1 MGRLLWII
9 LSMMRWRPV
18 STRWYLSSAKIL
30 KKTLKKLSESASK
43 KLRMLRMPIRSWKTF
58 RKNLKE
64 NGTQLLANLE
74 SREREKTGIR
84 SLKIKYNRVFG
95 YSFEVPNSFKDK
107 VPYEYKRRQTLTTA
121 ERYVTEELQEIEAAL
136 LSSSEKSLQLE
147 QELFQAFKEILTEEI
162 YNLKAIATAIAEID
176 CFVSLASVA
185 KEYNYVKPNF
195 TENRQQF
202 KIIEG
207 RHPVVEV
214 ISKNNFMPNDCIF
227 DANCKSMLITGPNMA
242 GKSTYMRQ
250 TALIVILA
258 HMGSFVPAK
267 SCELPIIDK
276 IFTRIGASDN
286 LTADQSTFMV
296 EMNEVA
302 TIMQYATKDSLLI
315 LDEVGRGTSTYDGL
329 SIAWAVLETITKDI
343 GAKTMFATHYHE
355 LTKLESE
362 MEGVQNYRVTVKET
376 EEGIIFLRKILR
388 GGANKSFGI
397 EVARLA
403 GIPNPVTSRAKEILS
418 LLEENQMQLHT
429 EKNPMPRQ
437 DRDKKKDAY
446 AEILASLKAV
456 DIDSITPIQSL
467 QILANLVTKI
477 QK

>member
-1 MGRLLWII
+1 MQLDSNAVQHLELLMTVDRQKKHSLFSLLDRTKTAMGARLLQKWL
-9 LSMMRWRPV
+9 LSPLQEIAKINDRLFVVEELYNASIMRKNVQETLAKIKDIERITGKI
-18 STRWYLSSAKIL
+18 SNQNLSPRDCEQLANSLLQVPIL
-30 KKTLKKLSESASK
+30 KKDLEGTKSKLSTYFLEIDKILHLANQLKEAFVENAPVNSK
-43 KLRMLRMPIRSWKTF
+43 DGNFIRVGYNKHLDEL
-58 RKNLKE
+58 KNLKE

-276 IFTRIGASDN
+276 IFTRIGASDD
-286 LTADQSTFMV
+286 LAGGKSTFMV
-296 EMNEVA
+296 EMWEV
-302 TIMQYATKDSLLI
+302 S
-315 LDEVGRGTSTYDGL
+315 
-329 SIAWAVLETITKDI
+329 
-343 GAKTMFATHYHE
+343 
-355 LTKLESE
+355 
-362 MEGVQNYRVTVKET
+362 N
-376 EEGIIFLRKILR
+376 
-388 GGANKSFGI
+388 
-397 EVARLA
+397 
-403 GIPNPVTSRAKEILS
+403 SRPKYL
-418 LLEENQMQLHT
+418 
-429 EKNPMPRQ
+429 
-437 DRDKKKDAY
+437 Y
-446 AEILASLKAV
+446 G
-456 DIDSITPIQSL
+456 
-467 QILANLVTKI
+467 
-477 QK
+477 